1 MRGRK
6 AVELSVE
13 EMQTKFETRRQQMI
27 TNAKNQ
33 YERIKKDPEQY
44 ALFLEKCK
52 RNNRVQRAR
61 SEFLK
66 EVKT

>member
-13 EMQTKFETRRQQMI
+13 EVQRKFELRRQQMI

-33 YERIKKDPEQY
+33 YERIKNDPEQY
-44 ALFLEKCK
+44 AQFLERCK
-52 RNNRVQRAR
+52 RNNKAQRVRA
-61 SEFLK
+61 EFFK
-66 EVKT
+66 EVKG